1 MVQKYDDRITVIIP
15 DQNNKIKYWQ
25 KFEEARTPKYRD
37 FFLGEKTWIASAMRL
52 LHSYSNLLIL

>member
-15 DQNNKIKYWQ
+15 DQNNKIKYEQ

-37 FFLGEKTWIASAMRL
+37 FFLGEKT
-52 LHSYSNLLIL
+52 